1 MKNRY
6 FLGARKGDSPPFLA
20 FFAARF
26 SFKDK
31 RAFFLGSLPWLR
43 SLVIIALLIK
53 GMVRRPLYSWSL
65 QKYPGLSGYRLNPA

>member
-43 SLVIIALLIK
+43 SLVIIALLI
-53 GMVRRPLYSWSL
+53 
-65 QKYPGLSGYRLNPA
+65 